1 MYQYPASTSAYRLI
15 PAGKFY
21 STRRNGP
28 VLGIVLHI
36 TAGLQD
42 LGMDG
47 TDSSAESVAKWAAS
61 GNAKVS
67 WHVGVDSDSIVPC
80 LPATYTAWHAAG
92 YNSRTFGIEISK
104 LNVDWSTIPA
114 AWVTAT
120 LKNAARALAPIVVK
134 YRLPLA
140 LRSKAQVD
148 AAVRAGEPFGFVYH
162 SSTSAGTRSDPGKN
176 FPVGLLFDL
185 IRAEIDGAPAAAR
198 TVLRPGDR
206 GDDVRALQLLLIK
219 AGAAI
224 EADGSYGPATEA
236 AVKAYQTAKGLEVD
250 GIAGPA
256 THAALKAT
264 APPTPVPV
272 PTTSKEP
279 AMVLVQV
286 DGLPEVYVSN
296 GITRRHIPDSVALA
310 DLQRAIRDQGGTGRV
325 TEVSTVAHLDAACG
339 RLESASTEGNQPAT
353 TGA

>member
-104 LNVDWSTIPA
+104 LNVDWSTVPA

-148 AAVRAGEPFGFVYH
+148 AAIRAGEPFGFVYH

-176 FPVGLLFDL
+176 FPVGRLFDL
-185 IRAEIDGAPAAAR
+185 IRAEIDGAPATAR

-206 GDDVRALQLLLIK
+206 GDDVKALQLLLIA
-219 AGAAI
+219 AGADI
-224 EADGSYGPATEA
+224 VADGSYGPATEA
-236 AVKAYQTAKGLEVD
+236 AVRAFQTARGLDVD

-256 THAALKAT
+256 THTALKAP
-264 APPTPVPV
+264 APTPPAPTQEVTAVFMVKRKDADPV
-272 PTTSKEP
+272 FKSDGFRRVHIDKVQRDALLSAGVKLHDHFTTD
-279 AMVLVQV
+279 AQ
-286 DGLPEVYVSN
+286 
-296 GITRRHIPDSVALA
+296 
-310 DLQRAIRDQGGTGRV
+310 
-325 TEVSTVAHLDAACG
+325 LDAFG
-339 RLESASTEGNQPAT
+339 PVVTITPGVTS
-353 TGA
+353 

>member
-1 MYQYPASTSAYRLI
+1 MYQYPTSTSAYRLI

-104 LNVDWSTIPA
+104 LNVDWSTVPA

-176 FPVGLLFDL
+176 FPVGRLFDL
-185 IRAEIDGAPAAAR
+185 IRAEIDGAPATAR

-206 GDDVRALQLLLIK
+206 GDDVKALQRLLIA
-219 AGAAI
+219 AGATIAT
-224 EADGSYGPATEA
+224 DGSYGPATEA
-236 AVKAYQTAKGLEVD
+236 AVKAFQTARGLDVD
-250 GIAGPA
+250 GVAGPA
-256 THAALKAT
+256 THAALKAPAPDPEVDDMTRDELKAAIREVMAEPET
-264 APPTPVPV
+264 ARALWTRHRIVKDARAADPDAAERVPPSALLEAAAAPTP
-272 PTTSKEP
+272 KETP
-279 AMVLVQV
+279 
-286 DGLPEVYVSN
+286 
-296 GITRRHIPDSVALA
+296 
-310 DLQRAIRDQGGTGRV
+310 
-325 TEVSTVAHLDAACG
+325 
-339 RLESASTEGNQPAT
+339 
-353 TGA
+353 